1 MSNILMCGNEP
12 LGLLQGNASDIS
24 FDNSGGGILSDN
36 VQDAIEEIN
45 DKKFNK
51 SGGKISGTTELVN
64 NNTST
69 TFNDSRLYL
78 GNNIPDGTTGA
89 SRGVLT
95 IYDKNRYQ
103 VTLLAGNGKLTAD
116 RYIDL
121 PDKGGTFAVTAD
133 ITNALTWTTLGYCVH
148 GAAEGLDIPTNYT
161 EFYIQPVI
169 YQANYN
175 SFLVTRNNLNNFYIS
190 IYESSTNYLYG
201 RFEFSNNKLTFS
213 MSQTAGWGG
222 ATTPKFYIKAR

>member
-12 LGLLQGNASDIS
+12 LGLLQGNASDIV
-24 FDNSGGGILSDN
+24 FDNSGGGGILSNN
-36 VQDAIEEIN
+36 VQDVIEEIN
-45 DKKFNK
+45 NKKFDK
-51 SGGKISGTTELVN
+51 SGGSITGTTQLTAS
-64 NNTST
+64 NTST

-78 GNNIPDGTTGA
+78 GNNIPDGTAGA

-95 IYDKNRYQ
+95 IYDKNQYQ

-121 PDKGGTFAVTAD
+121 PDKGGTFAVTTD
-133 ITNALTWTTLGYCVH
+133 IANALAWNSIGYVVH
-148 GAAEGLDIPTNYT
+148 GDNGLAIPTNYT

-175 SFLVTRNNLNNFYIS
+175 SFLVIRNNLNNFYIS

-201 RFEFSNNKLTFS
+201 KFTFSNNTLTFT

-222 ATTPKFYIKAR
+222 STTPRFYIYGR